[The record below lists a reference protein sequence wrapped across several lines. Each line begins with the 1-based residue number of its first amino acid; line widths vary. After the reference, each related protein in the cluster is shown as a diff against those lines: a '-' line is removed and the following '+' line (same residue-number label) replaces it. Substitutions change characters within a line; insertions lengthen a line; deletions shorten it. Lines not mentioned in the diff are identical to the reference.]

1 VLGDAT
7 GGAALAL
14 AGEALISAKNSRDVE
29 ARADDFA
36 LAQMRKAGV
45 SPEAL
50 AEFFELLL
58 EEMGNSALDLGWIS
72 SHPPSAARAAHARA
86 AVQLERDYKKTVS
99 PEQWQAIQQICA
111 E

>member
-1 VLGDAT
+1 
-7 GGAALAL
+7 
-14 AGEALISAKNSRDVE
+14 
-29 ARADDFA
+29 
-36 LAQMRKAGV
+36 
-45 SPEAL
+45 
-50 AEFFELLL
+50 
-58 EEMGNSALDLGWIS
+58 MGNSALDLGWIS